1 MDLIPFFYQL
11 IIINETTIMEKN
23 RDLRYNKS
31 GNFIEKKGLFME
43 KMIKVQGVTFL
54 YESNDQGDLVK
65 ALKDINIEV
74 KKGEFVTIIGHNG
87 SGKSTLAKHINALLK
102 PSEGDVW
109 VKGMNTKDDEE
120 TWNIRQTAGMVFQN
134 PDNQI
139 VATIVEEDVAF
150 GPENLGVPSAEIR
163 ARVEEALKTVGMLEF
178 RDKGPHLL
186 SGGQKQRIAIA
197 GVIAMKPDCIV
208 LDEPTAMLDPSG
220 RKDVI
225 DTIKKLNREEN
236 ITVVNITHFMEEAVA
251 SDRVIVM
258 EDGDIVLE
266 GTPREVFSQVGKLK
280 TLGLDVP
287 QVTDLAFELRK
298 EGIELPEDI
307 LTVDEMVM
315 QLCQLK

>member
-1 MDLIPFFYQL
+1 
-11 IIINETTIMEKN
+11 
-23 RDLRYNKS
+23 
-31 GNFIEKKGLFME
+31 ME
-43 KMIKVQGVTFL
+43 KMIEVQNVTFL
-54 YESNDQGDLVK
+54 YESNDQDDVIK

-102 PSEGDVW
+102 PSDGDVW
-109 VKGMNTKDDEE
+109 VKGMNTKEEEE

-150 GPENLGVPSAEIR
+150 GPENLGVPSPEIR
-163 ARVEEALKTVGMLEF
+163 IRVEEALKTVGMLEY
-178 RDKGPHLL
+178 REKGPHLL

-220 RKDVI
+220 RKDVM

-236 ITVVNITHFMEEAVA
+236 ITVLNITHFMEEAVN

-266 GTPREVFSQVGKLK
+266 GTPREVFSKVGELK

>member
-1 MDLIPFFYQL
+1 
-11 IIINETTIMEKN
+11 
-23 RDLRYNKS
+23 
-31 GNFIEKKGLFME
+31 ME

-54 YESNDQGDLVK
+54 YESNDQGDVVE
-65 ALKDINIEV
+65 ALKDININVE
-74 KKGEFVTIIGHNG
+74 KGEFVTIIGHNG

-109 VKGMNTKDDEE
+109 VKGMNTKEDEE

-150 GPENLGVPSAEIR
+150 GPENLGIPSAEIR
-163 ARVEEALKTVGMLEF
+163 VRVEESLKTVGMLGY

-236 ITVVNITHFMEEAVA
+236 ITVVNITHFMEEAVTA
-251 SDRVIVM
+251 DRVIVM

-266 GTPREVFSQVGKLK
+266 GTPREVFSQVAKLK
-280 TLGLDVP
+280 SLGLDVP

>member
-1 MDLIPFFYQL
+1 M
-11 IIINETTIMEKN
+11 KN
-23 RDLRYNKS
+23 
-31 GNFIEKKGLFME
+31 
-43 KMIKVQGVTFL
+43 MIDVQGVTFL
-54 YESNDQGDLVK
+54 YESNDQGDVVE

-102 PSEGDVW
+102 PSQGDVW
-109 VKGMNTKDDEE
+109 VKGMNTKEDEN

-163 ARVEEALKTVGMLEF
+163 IRVDEALTTVGMLGF
-178 RDKGPHLL
+178 KDKGPHLL

-225 DTIKKLNREEN
+225 DTIKKLNKEEN
-236 ITVVNITHFMEEAVA
+236 ITVLNITHFMEEAVT

-266 GTPREVFSQVGKLK
+266 GTPRQVFSKVSELK
-280 TLGLDVP
+280 ALGLDVP

-298 EGIELPEDI
+298 EGIDLPEDI